1 MARGSLRKFMEVS
14 FRVQD
19 AKMNSLPVGIVPIT
33 CAICHAQFHEL
44 GGVSCRQCRRIL
56 CRRHFFRGFF
66 KGRGALCSECL
77 KKYSSENK
85 TPQESSHVLL
95 YSRK

>member
-1 MARGSLRKFMEVS
+1 MEVS

-44 GGVSCRQCRRIL
+44 GGASCRQCRRIL

-66 KGRGALCSECL
+66 KGHGALCSECL
-77 KKYSSENK
+77 KKNSSAIEK
-85 TPQESSHVLL
+85 PKESSN
-95 YSRK
+95 